1 MGLAETQKALTRLYT
16 NTEWREQFFAEP
28 ATAGCPLGLDEDEA
42 LELASA
48 NRGQVEF
55 FADSLHR
62 KRLGAAR
69 QLLPVTRKA
78 MGKRFG
84 EWFMRFSETFVPC
97 GIKKHEADAVAFTR
111 FLNEAGIDWEIPW
124 IPALAAYEADWLE
137 ASQPGS
143 RWISKR
149 YAWPVGHL
157 AVAVNQGKEIG
168 HPVEGCYAGFWWRLN
183 RRGNPKHVIFKI
195 PLKNPPAPEA
205 SSRQL
210 NGLL

>member
-1 MGLAETQKALTRLYT
+1 MGLAETQKALVRLYT
-16 NTEWREQFFAEP
+16 DTKFREQFFAEP
-28 ATAGCPLGLDEDEA
+28 AVVGCSLGLDEEEA
-42 LELASA
+42 LGLASA
-48 NRGQVEF
+48 NRDQVEF
-55 FADSLHR
+55 FADSLRR
-62 KRLGAAR
+62 KRLGAVR
-69 QLLPVTRKA
+69 SLLPITRKA
-78 MGKRFG
+78 MGIRFG
-84 EWFMRFSETFVPC
+84 DLFMKFSEAFVPC

-157 AVAVNQGKEIG
+157 AAAVNQGKELG

-183 RRGNPKHVIFKI
+183 TRAAPGHVIFKI
-195 PLKNPPAPEA
+195 PFKKLRLLKHPRTTEF
-205 SSRQL
+205 
-210 NGLL
+210 